1 MGESHADLCETHI
14 LGDDT
19 HEIAVRAEAC
29 EALARARIAHVG
41 IRDAAAPHRVVRTW
55 LGGAYLHGCL
65 EGEGRTLLD
74 GAWRAHGAGVAS
86 LAPAH
91 VLHAFE
97 CVPGRR
103 WRCCWVRYAPS
114 SARSREGVA
123 APVFARFDAAP
134 LSHAILGLHREAG
147 APGGTPAACA
157 LWIDLIE
164 HYVDRLAAP
173 AGGEGRLGAVWAAV
187 RREPGRAWRL
197 DDLAAVAG
205 VSGEQL
211 RRLCNRGLGRSP
223 MRQLAHIR
231 MQAAAHMLAQ
241 GGCSVER
248 AALEVGYDNPFAFSQ
263 AFRRVTG
270 FRPSRFRDARPGEP
284 RPAAHGEA

>member
-19 HEIAVRAEAC
+19 HEITVRAEAC
-29 EALARARIAHVG
+29 EPLARRRIAHVG
-41 IRDAAAPHRVVRTW
+41 IRDAAAPHRIVRTW
-55 LGGAYLHGCL
+55 LGGAYLHACL

-74 GAWRAHGAGVAS
+74 GSWRTHGARMAS

-97 CVPGRR
+97 CVPDRR

-114 SARSREGVA
+114 SIRSREGVA
-123 APVFARFDAAP
+123 APVFAHFDAEP
-134 LSHAILGLHREAG
+134 LSHAIHGLHREAG
-147 APGGTPAACA
+147 TPGATSAACT

-164 HYVDRLAAP
+164 HYVDRLMAT

-187 RREPGRAWRL
+187 QREPGRAWRL
-197 DDLAAVAG
+197 QDLAAIAG
-205 VSGEQL
+205 VGGEQL
-211 RRLCNRGLGRSP
+211 RRLCHRDLGRSP

-241 GGCSVER
+241 GGCRVEQ
-248 AALEVGYDNPFAFSQ
+248 AALAVGYDNAFAFSH

-270 FRPSRFRDARPGEP
+270 FSPSQLCKGRPGESG
-284 RPAAHGEA
+284 AAA